1 MNDLLLLLYFLLLS
15 LGLSVTWL
23 KWIGEFVVV
32 IKLFVIYCSVFFM
45 SFSLG
50 VGEEKNLKAFV
61 KIINVVYQQ
70 TCIQFTCLAK
80 QLTLLYP

>member
-45 SFSLG
+45 SVSLG
-50 VGEEKNLKAFV
+50 VGEEKTFKLKKTLKALFV
-61 KIINVVYQQ
+61 KIIYVVYQQ
-70 TCIQFTCLAK
+70 TCA
-80 QLTLLYP
+80 